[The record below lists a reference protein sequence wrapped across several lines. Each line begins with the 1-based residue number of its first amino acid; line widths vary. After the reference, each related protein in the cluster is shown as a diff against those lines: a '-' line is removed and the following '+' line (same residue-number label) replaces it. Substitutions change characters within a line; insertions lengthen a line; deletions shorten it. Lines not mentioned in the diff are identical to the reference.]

1 MLGSTRQYVQ
11 TYAYVCI
18 ASHRRI
24 CEATS
29 PYGLTIVT
37 TTFLFALMLFITSAG
52 LAGVVHGSC
61 AAQFLV
67 AHFQHIQAGEGTV
80 GFVYTGD
87 REDEIGQIRP
97 IGTAGYGVHVDV
109 LHCVLSVYFLQAA
122 RMSHDDY
129 PDMVLAP
136 HDWKRVSIDLML
148 WVSVSPFPLCAS
160 TKR

>member
-87 REDEIGQIRP
+87 GEDEIGVICKFSC
-97 IGTAGYGVHVDV
+97 AF
-109 LHCVLSVYFLQAA
+109 FLEKLNMPQ
-122 RMSHDDY
+122 DT
-129 PDMVLAP
+129 PVT
-136 HDWKRVSIDLML
+136 K
-148 WVSVSPFPLCAS
+148 AS
-160 TKR
+160 

>member
-80 GFVYTGD
+80 GSF
-87 REDEIGQIRP
+87 IR
-97 IGTAGYGVHVDV
+97 VMERMK
-109 LHCVLSVYFLQAA
+109 SA
-122 RMSHDDY
+122 RFAQLAL
-129 PDMVLAP
+129 PDMVYMLMF
-136 HDWKRVSIDLML
+136 SIAF
-148 WVSVSPFPLCAS
+148 FPSIFFRL
-160 TKR
+160 RG

>member
-61 AAQFLV
+61 AAEFLV

-87 REDEIGQIRP
+87 GEDEIGVI
-97 IGTAGYGVHVDV
+97 
-109 LHCVLSVYFLQAA
+109 CKFS
-122 RMSHDDY
+122 
-129 PDMVLAP
+129 
-136 HDWKRVSIDLML
+136 
-148 WVSVSPFPLCAS
+148 CAFF
-160 TKR
+160 

>member
-52 LAGVVHGSC
+52 LAGVVHGSR

-87 REDEIGQIRP
+87 GEDEIGQIRP

-109 LHCVLSVYFLQAA
+109 LQDVY
-122 RMSHDDY
+122 
-129 PDMVLAP
+129 
-136 HDWKRVSIDLML
+136 KRQLVYGIYWLRLTLD
-148 WVSVSPFPLCAS
+148 
-160 TKR
+160 

>member
-52 LAGVVHGSC
+52 LAGVVHGSR

-67 AHFQHIQAGEGTV
+67 AHFQHIQAGEGT
-80 GFVYTGD
+80 
-87 REDEIGQIRP
+87 
-97 IGTAGYGVHVDV
+97 
-109 LHCVLSVYFLQAA
+109 A
-122 RMSHDDY
+122 RFAQLAL
-129 PDMVLAP
+129 PDMVYMLMS
-136 HDWKRVSIDLML
+136 SIAF
-148 WVSVSPFPLCAS
+148 FPSIFFRL
-160 TKR
+160 RG

>member
-18 ASHRRI
+18 ASHRCI

-52 LAGVVHGSC
+52 LAGVVHGSR

-87 REDEIGQIRP
+87 GEDEIGRFAQL
-97 IGTAGYGVHVDV
+97 A
-109 LHCVLSVYFLQAA
+109 L
-122 RMSHDDY
+122 
-129 PDMVLAP
+129 PDMVYMLMS
-136 HDWKRVSIDLML
+136 SIAF
-148 WVSVSPFPLCAS
+148 FPSIFFRL
-160 TKR
+160 RG

>member
-80 GFVYTGD
+80 GFVYTGVE
-87 REDEIGQIRP
+87 RMK
-97 IGTAGYGVHVDV
+97 
-109 LHCVLSVYFLQAA
+109 SA
-122 RMSHDDY
+122 RFAQLAL
-129 PDMVLAP
+129 PDMVYMLMF
-136 HDWKRVSIDLML
+136 SIAF
-148 WVSVSPFPLCAS
+148 FPSIFFRL
-160 TKR
+160 RG

>member
-87 REDEIGQIRP
+87 GEDEIGQIRP
-97 IGTAGYGVHVDV
+97 IG
-109 LHCVLSVYFLQAA
+109 L
-122 RMSHDDY
+122 
-129 PDMVLAP
+129 PDMVYMLMS
-136 HDWKRVSIDLML
+136 SIAF
-148 WVSVSPFPLCAS
+148 FPSIFFRL
-160 TKR
+160 RG

>member
-80 GFVYTGD
+80 GFVYTGPS
-87 REDEIGQIRP
+87 RQIGNYVYVPKQEIDNL
-97 IGTAGYGVHVDV
+97 YKSEV
-109 LHCVLSVYFLQAA
+109 
-122 RMSHDDY
+122 
-129 PDMVLAP
+129 
-136 HDWKRVSIDLML
+136 K
-148 WVSVSPFPLCAS
+148 
-160 TKR
+160 